1 MCDSVTNEDQEQY
14 IRERLEE
21 GKSPSKKHAVIL
33 VGGPGAGKS
42 GIKKPIIEK
51 QLKLKESDFINID
64 PDRILSEL
72 FDNNN
77 DCRRSVN
84 QINDIIY
91 EKSIK
96 QGKNIIFDGTGKDYD
111 WYFNDVIQILKR
123 EEYIVTIGIISNNV
137 NIVLDRIKKR
147 AEETGRDVHKD
158 YVEYVYDKLEQNIP
172 KYLNISCVYA
182 DNIFLFDNKYKLKH
196 TYSKICE
203 KGVESKM
210 VTLQYLLSRYPTI
223 SAAIVDR
230 LGGIKKK
237 KISRKN
243 KKKRKRTKKKKKKS
257 KKKSKKK

>member
-1 MCDSVTNEDQEQY
+1 MCDSVTKRDQEKY

-21 GKSPSKKHAVIL
+21 GKSSSKKHAIIL

-77 DCRRSVN
+77 DCRRRVN

-91 EKSIK
+91 EESIK

-111 WYFNDVIQILKR
+111 WYFNDVIQKLKR
-123 EEYIVTIGIISNNV
+123 EGYIVTIGIISNNV
-137 NIVLDRIKKR
+137 KIVLDRIKKR
-147 AEETGRDVHKD
+147 AEETGRYVHKD

-196 TYSKICE
+196 TYSKICD
-203 KGVESKM
+203 KGVENHM

-223 SAAIVDR
+223 SAATVDR
-230 LGGIKKK
+230 LGGIKKNK
-237 KISRKN
+237 KKKLSRKK
-243 KKKRKRTKKKKKKS
+243 KKKRKRTKKNKKKS
-257 KKKSKKK
+257 KKK